1 MNQEKKKSYMLDKNI
16 HYRLLSDDTNSAA
29 YNMAKDE
36 ALVKSFEEF
45 DLPILRLY
53 SWEKSFTIGVSQK
66 IKDYDYLKQYKNN
79 CAKRITGGGVLFHG
93 HDLSYCLIIPVSFMK
108 NLNVKESYEKICT
121 FLLQFYKELGLN
133 AIYAKDDKNTQL
145 SKSSFCQVGF
155 EAYDI
160 LVNGIKIGGNA
171 QRRTKKLIFQHGS
184 IPIKAL
190 EDEDSKNRKNEIGHC
205 LNEFDIHLTYKDAK
219 VRLANAFE
227 KTFKT
232 SLKISTLSKK
242 EEEHL
247 RSLLKDTQDD
257 TRK

>member
-1 MNQEKKKSYMLDKNI
+1 MTDKNK
-16 HYRLLSDDTNSAA
+16 HFRLILDSTKNAA

-36 ALVKSFEEF
+36 ALLKSFQDNE
-45 DLPILRLY
+45 LPILRLY

-66 IKDYDYLKQYKNN
+66 IKDYEYLEEYNN
-79 CAKRITGGGVLFHG
+79 NYAKRITGGGVLFHG
-93 HDLSYCLIIPVSFMK
+93 HDLSYSIIIPVSFMQG
-108 NLNVKESYEKICT
+108 LNVKESYEKICT
-121 FLLQFYKELGLN
+121 FLLEFYKNLGLD
-133 AIYAKDDKNTQL
+133 AIYAKDDPHTQL

-190 EDEDSKNRKNEIGHC
+190 EDEASIKRKHEIGHC
-205 LNEFDIHLTYKDAK
+205 LDELNIHLTYEDAK
-219 VRLANAFE
+219 IRVVKAFQ
-227 KTFKT
+227 KTFNAILT
-232 SLKISTLSKK
+232 TSTLSKI

-247 RSLLKDTQDD
+247 RSLLKDKHDYS
-257 TRK
+257 RN